1 MYKLKQKKIAM
12 ASAAIF
18 VLTKDN
24 KKKRSKWVKD
34 WKLNRHKFS
43 DNTLLR
49 ELEENNPDDYK
60 NYLRMDSFSIRYT
73 KNVKASKYKNV

>member
-1 MYKLKQKKIAM
+1 MYKLKQKKIAI
-12 ASAAIF
+12 ASAAIY

-34 WKLNRHKFS
+34 WKLNGHKFS
-43 DNTLLR
+43 DITLLR

-60 NYLRMDSFSIRYT
+60 NYLRMDSKDFQFLLEL
-73 KNVKASKYKNV
+73 SKKLYQR